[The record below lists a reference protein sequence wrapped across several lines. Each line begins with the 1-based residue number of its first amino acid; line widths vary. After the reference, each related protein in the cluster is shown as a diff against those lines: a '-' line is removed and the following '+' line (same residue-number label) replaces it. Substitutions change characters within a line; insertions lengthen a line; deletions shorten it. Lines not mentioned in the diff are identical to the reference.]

1 MKILLIAGIVILAAV
16 FCFIAFVTALAIE
29 TAAWI
34 MKEFYD

>member
-16 FCFIAFVTALAIE
+16 FCFVVFVTALAIDI
-29 TAAWI
+29 AAWI